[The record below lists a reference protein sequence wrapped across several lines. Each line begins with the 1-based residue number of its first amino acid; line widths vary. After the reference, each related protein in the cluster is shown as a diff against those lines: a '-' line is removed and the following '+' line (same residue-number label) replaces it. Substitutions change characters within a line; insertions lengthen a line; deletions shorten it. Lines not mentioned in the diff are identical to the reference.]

1 MEYWI
6 FSKKELNII
15 VDLMVQTLLTLP
27 DKSEISVI
35 QLFGE
40 TIKSVF
46 IKDKDKEGY
55 PIHGLKLLDFKLKTG
70 EYLSKLIKWDFK
82 NAIWDPDYS
91 QGFDLL
97 KLFTKKATKTGFIVD
112 GSDTHGLCLG
122 LPHNIPTVYRSKK
135 NLLDF
140 FENVPEIEQNSEGK
154 ERFFIRK
161 QYETTHRHREWDH
174 HQYPRISDCDYT
186 RELQLWRIP
195 AGNSTGQILN
205 EKGRVTCYVIKGKC
219 TFECSQWQYGY
230 FIDDEDNGE
239 EAKWKE
245 RKEVE
250 LLSKDQ
256 FGFSESNDKREETA
270 APQDAWYKI
279 TNTGKTDLLVYVV
292 DADKAKTLSY
302 APLIGIG
309 RLRMGT
315 DGKGIRTLIAFHDCE
330 LDCKYCIN
338 PQCKSLNVGNKIK
351 YMSAKD
357 IVDTIKKD
365 ELYYLATN
373 GGITIGG
380 GEPLLHHDF
389 LINDLF
395 KIYGKKWHVTVETSL
410 HVTPW
415 MLHDMSLYI
424 DDYVVDVKDM
434 NPEIYKKYT
443 GQDNNVVISNLEWL
457 IEKGKA
463 DHILVRLPL
472 IPGYNTDEDR
482 QKSKQTLER
491 MGITRFNLFTYKTN
505 TYKK

>member
-6 FSKKELNII
+6 FSKEELNMIA
-15 VDLMVQTLLTLP
+15 DLMVQKLLELP
-27 DKSEISVI
+27 DKSELSVM

-40 TIKSVF
+40 TMKSEYV
-46 IKDKDKEGY
+46 KDEDKDGY
-55 PIHGLKLLDFKLKTG
+55 PIHGFKLLDFKLKTG
-70 EYLSKLIKWDFK
+70 ENLSKLIKWDFN

-97 KLFTKKATKTGFIVD
+97 EVFTKKAIKADFVVD
-112 GSDTHGLCLG
+112 GSDNHGLCLG
-122 LPHNIPTVYRSKK
+122 LPHNIPEVYRSKK
-135 NLLDF
+135 NLLGS
-140 FENVPEIEQNSEGK
+140 FENIPETEQNSVEK

-161 QYETTHRHREWDH
+161 KYETAHRHREWDYR
-174 HQYPRISDCDYT
+174 QYPRISDYDYT

-195 AGNSTGQILN
+195 AGNSTGMIPN
-205 EKGRVTCYVIKGKC
+205 ETGRVTCYVIKGKC
-219 TFECSQWQYGY
+219 TFECSLWHYGY
-230 FIDDEDNGE
+230 FVDDEDNGE
-239 EAKWKE
+239 EVKWKE
-245 RKEVE
+245 RKEIE
-250 LLSKDQ
+250 QLTEDQ
-256 FGFSESNDKREETA
+256 FGFSESNDKREETK

-279 TNTGKTDLLVYVV
+279 TNTGKSDLLVYVV
-292 DADKAKTLSY
+292 DADRAQYIPY
-302 APLIGIG
+302 APLIGIS
-309 RLRMGT
+309 RHRMGT

-338 PQCKSLNVGNKIK
+338 PQCKSLNAGNKIK
-351 YMSAKD
+351 YMSAED

-389 LINDLF
+389 LINKLF
-395 KIYGKKWHVTVETSL
+395 KVYGKKWHVTVETSL

-415 MLHDMSLYI
+415 MLFDMSPYI
-424 DDYVVDVKDM
+424 DEYVVDVKDI

-443 GQDNNVVISNLEWL
+443 GQDNDVVVSNLEWL
-457 IEKGKA
+457 IENGKA
-463 DHILVRLPL
+463 EHILVRLPL

-482 QKSKQTLER
+482 QKSKQALER

-505 TYKK
+505 NNKE